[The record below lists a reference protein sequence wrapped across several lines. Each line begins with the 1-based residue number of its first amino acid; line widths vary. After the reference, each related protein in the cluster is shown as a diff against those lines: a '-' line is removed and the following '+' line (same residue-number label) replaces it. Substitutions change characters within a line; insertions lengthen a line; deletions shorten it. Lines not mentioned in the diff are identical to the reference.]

1 MRGFPPQTPPFG
13 ELLIHIDRHLAT
25 AAPLEYLGTR
35 GDVRMLCQNEGT
47 FLLEGGNFSQ
57 CFTPTTDVLCRDDGT
72 CSSPNFDLARA
83 EGYQAD
89 KAAS

>member
-1 MRGFPPQTPPFG
+1 MKTTLITLAFG
-13 ELLIHIDRHLAT
+13 ALAVLT
-25 AAPLEYLGTR
+25 IAASAAPPSEYLGSR
-35 GDVRMLCQNEGT
+35 GDVRALCTNAGT

-57 CFTPTTDVLCRDDGT
+57 CFTPSTDVLCRDDGT

-83 EGYQAD
+83 EGYQQD